1 MGARQ
6 SHFDML
12 HFLLFAC
19 IKAGPAYDNT
29 AHLPTAALAGVF
41 SGQDTTKVYD
51 EAVARRHEG
60 DYRGAID
67 RLAWLIENDDE
78 TPDRL
83 YQLGIAYELSG
94 EYGTAISVYER
105 LMQDEAHVLDGGFRR
120 ALCLESTGDWD
131 AALRQYRKL
140 PQAQGFDRHD
150 RITLDLALGI
160 AELSAGKEKKGRAM
174 IEEALRASEGTDD
187 VTWIQAKARY
197 ALADHALDSAR
208 DLSLQGRE
216 KRVARSLEGR
226 AFALAEAESH
236 VIQVIQLEEPEW
248 ILESM
253 LRLGDGF
260 MELRED
266 MLAVPPPGDLDP
278 ELRALYVETL
288 EKRTEVLKLKGY
300 QAYDGGLEVAGKF
313 RVQNETTEVLEAR
326 RDAIQLGS

>member
-1 MGARQ
+1 
-6 SHFDML
+6 ML

-29 AHLPTAALAGVF
+29 AHLPTAALSGVF
-41 SGQDTTKVYD
+41 SAQDTTKVYE
-51 EAVARRHEG
+51 EALARRHDG

-67 RLAWLIENDDE
+67 RLTWLIENDAE

-83 YQLGIAYELSG
+83 YQLGITYELSG
-94 EYGTAISVYER
+94 DYGTAISVYER

-131 AALRQYRKL
+131 AALKQYRKL

-208 DLSLQGRE
+208 ELSLQGRE

-253 LRLGDGF
+253 LRP
-260 MELRED
+260 ETASWSCARTCW
-266 MLAVPPPGDLDP
+266 PCPRPGTSIP
-278 ELRALYVETL
+278 SSGRSTS
-288 EKRTEVLKLKGY
+288 
-300 QAYDGGLEVAGKF
+300 
-313 RVQNETTEVLEAR
+313 R
-326 RDAIQLGS
+326 RSRSGPRC

>member
-1 MGARQ
+1 
-6 SHFDML
+6 ML

-29 AHLPTAALAGVF
+29 AHLPTAALSGVF
-41 SGQDTTKVYD
+41 SAQDTTKVYE
-51 EAVARRHEG
+51 EALARRHDG

-67 RLAWLIENDDE
+67 RLTWLIENDAE

-83 YQLGIAYELSG
+83 YQLGITYELSG
-94 EYGTAISVYER
+94 DYGTAISVYER

-131 AALRQYRKL
+131 AALKQYRKL

-208 DLSLQGRE
+208 ELSLQGRE
-216 KRVARSLEGR
+216 KRVPARSRAERSPWPRPSHTSSRSSSSRSPSGSWRACSGSETASWSCARTCWPCPRPGTSIPSSGR
-226 AFALAEAESH
+226 ST
-236 VIQVIQLEEPEW
+236 
-248 ILESM
+248 S
-253 LRLGDGF
+253 
-260 MELRED
+260 
-266 MLAVPPPGDLDP
+266 
-278 ELRALYVETL
+278 
-288 EKRTEVLKLKGY
+288 
-300 QAYDGGLEVAGKF
+300 
-313 RVQNETTEVLEAR
+313 R
-326 RDAIQLGS
+326 RSRSGPRC